1 MGGEGQIESQRGGGR
16 HVFCPEDKKHG
27 RKANFAATWKG
38 WTLSIPL
45 ATQVSCRR
53 KEKSPDADFVWAQF
67 GRGGHF
73 RCRFGASSPPEYKRK
88 ESERELRPDSVWWR
102 RVDSNHRSE
111 TQQIYSLPP
120 LATRELLHMKLWSWW
135 TDSNPRP
142 ADYKSAAL
150 PAELHQHL
158 SRRLSNSK
166 GYYNRRLGFCQ
177 VLF

>member
-27 RKANFAATWKG
+27 RKANFAAT
-38 WTLSIPL
+38 
-45 ATQVSCRR
+45 
-53 KEKSPDADFVWAQF
+53 
-67 GRGGHF
+67 
-73 RCRFGASSPPEYKRK
+73 
-88 ESERELRPDSVWWR
+88 WWR

-150 PAELHQHL
+150 PAELHQRVSLTLEYYIIFEKICQGKSGKYFIIPLFPISAIFPAFPQHDYPAFFGT
-158 SRRLSNSK
+158 SQGHHRRFLWRDDDF
-166 GYYNRRLGFCQ
+166 GW
-177 VLF
+177 